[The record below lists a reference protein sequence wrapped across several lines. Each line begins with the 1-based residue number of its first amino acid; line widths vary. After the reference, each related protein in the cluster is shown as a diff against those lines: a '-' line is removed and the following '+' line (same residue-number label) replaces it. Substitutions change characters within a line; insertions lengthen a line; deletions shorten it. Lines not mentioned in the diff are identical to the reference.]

1 MLPCVTE
8 ARHQDH
14 SSGYIYIYITSGLTP
29 FKKKSNPPPR
39 RLRLCDRQHHL
50 PCVRSH
56 IHQQG
61 ATAERRG
68 RGGWRGAKGR

>member
-29 FKKKSNPPPR
+29 FKKKSNPPPQ
-39 RLRLCDRQHHL
+39 RLRLGDRQHL

-56 IHQQG
+56 IHQRG

-68 RGGWRGAKGR
+68 RGRRGAKGR